1 MNVTSSHMIRFGFI
15 VTSFSLA
22 LMLTISGNRTSEGE
36 RGENTPGQ
44 SNAMDAFQWWYGQR
58 ALPFDRIPK
67 GALQR
72 AANHMKSKMKKER
85 RYGADAANDSAWI
98 SIGPRNVGGRVLAIA
113 VNPKNSSIVWA
124 GSASGGLW
132 KSTTAGEGLNAWT
145 HINTG
150 FPALSISA
158 IAIDTANPNIMYVGT
173 GEISFYHFGLLG
185 LPGARASYGLGILKS
200 TDAGASWDTT
210 GLSSKFTDMTAIHRI
225 VINPRNSRTL
235 FAATSEGV
243 FKSTNA
249 GTTWSLS
256 NPELMA
262 MDVVLNPTDTTILI
276 ASHGSLNSTANPG
289 MYISVDAGDS
299 WNKVENGLPLT
310 DFGRTALA
318 ISISNPSVVYAGVAS
333 ASSGS
338 IIGLFKTTNSGTSW
352 TNIAPR
358 NYAAAQGWYNNV
370 VAVDPTAA
378 THVYAGGFDVYES
391 NNGGSNLAAISSGQ
405 IHVDHH
411 AITFDPA
418 DPSIMYFGCD
428 GGMYKSTD
436 GGGTFMDINNGFVT
450 TQFYPGLS
458 MSYTDSLIGLGGLQ
472 DNGTLRYHGQP
483 GWDGVNGGDGGWT
496 AIDPTNKQIMYAE
509 SQFLAIGKSTNGGF
523 SFIPATNGL
532 PIGASNTNFI
542 PPFVLSPSHPNIL
555 YAGAKHVYKST
566 NAAGTWFTPSGSSSL
581 NGTKVSCIGV
591 SYTSA
596 DTLMTGTGSSVSSS
610 PIFKIYATTNGGT
623 VWTDVT
629 GPLPS
634 RYPTDIEF
642 DPSNSAVA
650 YVTYSGYLTSHV
662 FKTTNVGNTWID
674 ITSNLPD
681 LPCQAIVV
689 DPKDP
694 STIWVGTDLGI
705 FMSKNGGGLWEDFSS
720 GMPQAMVLDLV
731 FSRSN
736 HTLRAATFGNGV
748 YERRIPSTPSL
759 AVSFPNGG
767 ESWTAG
773 TTEMIRWSS
782 HYISTVDIEYSTAS
796 GSGWIP
802 LASGLSAYT
811 GSYAWVISSPPTTDA
826 RVRVKDSQTG
836 TTIDSSD
843 SPFTILAGTDVVSG
857 WNLVSVHLNAPDMR
871 KTILYPA
878 ATSEAFAYINGYVQ
892 KESLATGVGY
902 WLKFG
907 SGVYH
912 SFAGVSVV
920 VDTID
925 VVAGW
930 NLIGAISA
938 PVSTSTIVQIPPSIV
953 NSPFYGFQSSYVTTT
968 TLESKKGYWVKANA
982 DGKLILSSSANV
994 PSLTLPK
1001 NPLRA
1006 LPSLTIN
1013 DTRGNKQELYISE
1026 GMNRSTIEYYELPPM
1041 APHGFDARFGSGRM
1055 VESTDATAADATYPL
1070 RVKSDEY
1077 PIKLAWNLSGS
1088 DKTFSLIVR
1097 GTSVRIEGEGNVL
1110 LSHDETVGLAL
1121 HVGPPVTPSAPK
1133 NFSLQQNYPNPFN
1146 PATELR
1152 FSLPVTGRYS
1162 LNIYNIEGA
1171 LVATIVDGFLEA
1183 GDHSYR
1189 WDASMRANGLY
1200 FAELR
1205 GAPGTQTRKMLLIK

>member
-1 MNVTSSHMIRFGFI
+1 
-15 VTSFSLA
+15 
-22 LMLTISGNRTSEGE
+22 
-36 RGENTPGQ
+36 
-44 SNAMDAFQWWYGQR
+44 
-58 ALPFDRIPK
+58 
-67 GALQR
+67 
-72 AANHMKSKMKKER
+72 
-85 RYGADAANDSAWI
+85 
-98 SIGPRNVGGRVLAIA
+98 
-113 VNPKNSSIVWA
+113 
-124 GSASGGLW
+124 
-132 KSTTAGEGLNAWT
+132 
-145 HINTG
+145 
-150 FPALSISA
+150 
-158 IAIDTANPNIMYVGT
+158 MYIGT

-200 TDAGASWDTT
+200 TDAGVTWDTT

-235 FAATSEGV
+235 FVATSEGV

-289 MYISVDAGDS
+289 IYISADAGDT
-299 WNKVENGLPLT
+299 WNKVENGLPMT

-352 TNIAPR
+352 TNIAPL

-370 VAVDPTAA
+370 VAVDPTAS
-378 THVYAGGFDVYES
+378 THVYAGGLNVYES
-391 NNGGSNLAAISSGQ
+391 NNGGSNLADISGGQ

-428 GGMYKSTD
+428 GGMYKSFD
-436 GGGTFMDINNGFVT
+436 GGGTFMDINSGFVT
-450 TQFYPGLS
+450 SQFYPGMS
-458 MSYTDSLIGLGGLQ
+458 MSYTDSLISLGGLQ
-472 DNGTLRYHGQP
+472 DNGTVRFNGQLD
-483 GWDGVNGGDGGWT
+483 WDRVNGGDGGWT

-509 SQFLAIGKSTNGGF
+509 SQFLAIGKSTNSGF
-523 SFIPATNGL
+523 SFFSAASGL
-532 PIGASNTNFI
+532 PTGSSNTNFI
-542 PPFVLSPSHPNIL
+542 PPFVISPSSPNIL
-555 YAGAKHVYKST
+555 YAGAKNVYKTT
-566 NAAGTWFTPSGSSSL
+566 NAAGNWFSPNGSNSL
-581 NGTKVSCIGV
+581 NGTKISCIGV

-623 VWTDVT
+623 LWTDVT
-629 GPLPS
+629 GPLPA

-650 YVTYSGYLTSHV
+650 YVTYSGYLSSHV

-681 LPCQAIVV
+681 IPCQAIVV

-694 STIWVGTDLGI
+694 ATLWVGTDLGI
-705 FMSKNGGGLWEDFSS
+705 FVSNNGGGTWEDFTS

-736 HTLRAATFGNGV
+736 HVLRAATFGNGV
-748 YERRIPSTPSL
+748 YERRIPTTPTL
-759 AVSFPNGG
+759 AVSVPDGG

-773 TTEMIRWSS
+773 TTETIQWSS
-782 HYISTVDIEYSTAS
+782 HYISTVDIEYSTSSGAGWMPIAS
-796 GSGWIP
+796 GV
-802 LASGLSAYT
+802 SAYA
-811 GSYAWVISSPPTTDA
+811 GSYNWVISSVPTTDA

-857 WNLVSVHLNAPDMR
+857 WNLVSVHLIAPDMR

-878 ATSEAFAYINGYVQ
+878 ATSQAFAYNNSYVQ
-892 KESLATGVGY
+892 KESLKTGIGY
-902 WLKFG
+902 WIKFG
-907 SGVYH
+907 GGVYH
-912 SFAGVSVV
+912 SFTGDSVL

-925 VVAGW
+925 LVTGW
-930 NLIGAISA
+930 NLIGAISV
-938 PVSTSTIVQIPPSIV
+938 PVSTSSIIQLPPSIV
-953 NSPFYGFQSSYVTTT
+953 SSSFYGYQSSYVTAT
-968 TLESKKGYWVKANA
+968 TLEAKKGYWVKTSA
-982 DGKLILSSSANV
+982 DGKLILSSSSNV
-994 PSLTLPK
+994 PSLMLPK
-1001 NPLRA
+1001 NPLRDI
-1006 LPSLTIN
+1006 PSLTFS
-1013 DTRGNKQELYISE
+1013 DARGNKQSLYVSE
-1026 GMNRSTIEYYELPPM
+1026 GMNRSNIEQYELPPM

-1055 VESTDATAADATYPL
+1055 VEFSDVTAGSETYAL
-1070 RVKSDEY
+1070 RVKSEEY
-1077 PIKLAWNLSGS
+1077 PIKLAWNLEGSGN
-1088 DKTFSLIVR
+1088 TYALIIR
-1097 GTSVRIEGEGNVL
+1097 GRSTRIEGEGSVT
-1110 LSHDETVGLAL
+1110 LSQDESLGLAL
-1121 HVGPPVTPSAPK
+1121 HVGPLAVPSTPKSFA
-1133 NFSLQQNYPNPFN
+1133 LQQNYPNPFN
-1146 PATELR
+1146 PETELR
-1152 FSLPVTGRYS
+1152 FSIPTAGRYS
-1162 LNIYNIEGA
+1162 LHIYDTRGA
-1171 LVATIVDGFLEA
+1171 LVTTIVDEFLEA

-1189 WDASMRANGLY
+1189 WDASTRANGLY

-1205 GAPGTQTRKMLLIK
+1205 GAPGHS